1 MDKITPKQLYSHN
14 VLFTVRCFAVTTLL
28 LLGTALSIS
37 IPDLI
42 KTGFYS
48 VYPRVN
54 QIQGIITIIINIIV
68 SIFAIILIFHPQ
80 RFFLIGIGGLL
91 YSLFLSY
98 FGGQNA
104 MGIMMLSV
112 AISTFVIRYGNNKS
126 KKFPVIFFGSIYIL
140 ELLFPLFRGAEE
152 YYVIVMQKFGL
163 TFTLIIS
170 IYFFSEYAKHTGI
183 NQGTNEKILNL
194 ALYPGLERSDLSLL
208 QEVLNNV
215 KYKEIARKLHG
226 SEGALRNKLSRLYK
240 ILEVGDRTGFITLYS
255 GYELVYESISEP
267 VLEKN

>member
-1 MDKITPKQLYSHN
+1 MARITPKQLYSHN

-28 LLGTALSIS
+28 LLGIALSVS
-37 IPDLI
+37 IPNLI
-42 KTGFYS
+42 RNDFYGIYDRF
-48 VYPRVN
+48 V
-54 QIQGIITIIINIIV
+54 QIQRIITIIINIIV
-68 SIFAIILIFHPQ
+68 CIFAIILIFHPQ

-91 YSLFLSY
+91 YSLSLS
-98 FGGQNA
+98 FFSGQNS

-112 AISTFVIRYGNNKS
+112 AISTFLIRYGNNKS
-126 KKFPVIFFGSIYIL
+126 KKFPVIFFSSIYIL
-140 ELLFPLFRGAEE
+140 ELLFPLFRGAED
-152 YYVIVMQKFGL
+152 YFRIVMLKFGL
-163 TFTLIIS
+163 TFTLIVS
-170 IYFFSEYAKHTGI
+170 VYFFTEYAKHAGI
-183 NQGTNEKILNL
+183 KQGTNEKILNL

-255 GYELVYESISEP
+255 GYELVYEPISEP